1 MVKQKRSERAPCH
14 PERSER
20 SERSR
25 RTAVINC
32 LARATLVVTLA
43 ACTSN
48 NAWSPDTL
56 RAGFSTEPH
65 SLNPIQQQNGQELV
79 IDRLFSDTLTSFD
92 PTGNVTKPILAARV
106 PTRANGDV
114 SPDGKTIIYHLR
126 RGVKWQDGAPFTSA
140 DVAFTFAQVMNPHNN
155 VVSRF
160 GYDDVKSLDTPDAYT
175 VRLHLLHP
183 FAPIVTTFF
192 GDANTPYGILPQ
204 HVLHG
209 YASLEEI
216 PFNALPIGTGPFRV
230 TSWRRGDRIELDA
243 NPNYFQ
249 GKPGLAHITIVFSRN
264 EQTLV
269 TLARSHEIDW
279 AAELSPA
286 TAVQARD
293 IPGYHVVLVPQNRWY
308 GISFN
313 MERGVVRDPRV
324 RRAIELSIDKKAL
337 AQNLTYGTAL
347 PATQDLPSFL
357 WASPNLPTSPYNP
370 AKARSLM
377 AFAGF
382 TPARPLHLEIA
393 YNTSDQTARKAIV
406 VIQSA
411 LAATGIALEPKGY
424 PNEMLTG
431 PESTGGVEEGGRFDV
446 LLARILNGPEPDN
459 SAEYGCAAV
468 SPKGYNFARYCSKE
482 MERLQRIA
490 TTSYDRETRRRAY
503 AQIEALLETDLP
515 QIPLWWPRD
524 VHIVSDRLQNFDPN
538 PFVETWDAYR
548 WSIK

>member
-1 MVKQKRSERAPCH
+1 M
-14 PERSER
+14 
-20 SERSR
+20 
-25 RTAVINC
+25 
-32 LARATLVVTLA
+32 
-43 ACTSN
+43 
-48 NAWSPDTL
+48 
-56 RAGFSTEPH
+56 
-65 SLNPIQQQNGQELV
+65 
-79 IDRLFSDTLTSFD
+79 
-92 PTGNVTKPILAARV
+92 
-106 PTRANGDV
+106 
-114 SPDGKTIIYHLR
+114 R

-175 VRLHLLHP
+175 VRLHLFHP

-230 TSWRRGDRIELDA
+230 VSWRRGDRIELDA

-313 MERGVVRDPRV
+313 MR
-324 RRAIELSIDKKAL
+324 
-337 AQNLTYGTAL
+337 
-347 PATQDLPSFL
+347 
-357 WASPNLPTSPYNP
+357 
-370 AKARSLM
+370 
-377 AFAGF
+377 
-382 TPARPLHLEIA
+382 
-393 YNTSDQTARKAIV
+393 
-406 VIQSA
+406 
-411 LAATGIALEPKGY
+411 
-424 PNEMLTG
+424 
-431 PESTGGVEEGGRFDV
+431 
-446 LLARILNGPEPDN
+446 
-459 SAEYGCAAV
+459 
-468 SPKGYNFARYCSKE
+468 
-482 MERLQRIA
+482 
-490 TTSYDRETRRRAY
+490 TRRRTRSSRSASNRTQHRQESARAKSHLRY
-503 AQIEALLETDLP
+503 RTPGNARSAV
-515 QIPLWWPRD
+515 IPLG
-524 VHIVSDRLQNFDPN
+524 VAESAAVTL
-538 PFVETWDAYR
+538 
-548 WSIK
+548 

>member
-1 MVKQKRSERAPCH
+1 IV
-14 PERSER
+14 
-20 SERSR
+20 
-25 RTAVINC
+25 
-32 LARATLVVTLA
+32 
-43 ACTSN
+43 
-48 NAWSPDTL
+48 
-56 RAGFSTEPH
+56 
-65 SLNPIQQQNGQELV
+65 
-79 IDRLFSDTLTSFD
+79 
-92 PTGNVTKPILAARV
+92 
-106 PTRANGDV
+106 
-114 SPDGKTIIYHLR
+114 YHLR
-126 RGVKWQDGAPFTSA
+126 RGVTWQDGAPFTSA
-140 DVAFTFAQVMNPHNN
+140 DVAFTFAQVMNPQNN

-160 GYDDVKSLDTPDAYT
+160 GYDDVKSLETPDAST
-175 VRLHLLHP
+175 VRLRLFRP

-192 GDANTPYGILPQ
+192 GDANTPYGILPR
-204 HVLHG
+204 HLLHG
-209 YASLEEI
+209 YASLEHI
-216 PFNALPIGTGPFRV
+216 PFNALPVGTGPFRV
-230 TSWRRGDRIELDA
+230 VSWRRGDRLELDA

-249 GKPGLAHITIVFSRN
+249 GKPALAHVTIVFSRN

-308 GISFN
+308 GITFN
-313 MERGVVRDPRV
+313 MERAVVQDPRV
-324 RRAIELSIDKKAL
+324 RRAAELSIDKTAL
-337 AQNLTYGTAL
+337 AKNLTYGTAL

-357 WASPNLPTSPYNP
+357 WASPNLPPSPYDP

-377 AFAGF
+377 AAAGF
-382 TPARPLHLEIA
+382 TPAHPLHLEIA

-411 LAATGIALEPKGY
+411 LAETGFALEPKGY

-431 PESTGGVEEGGRFDV
+431 PASSGGVEEGGRFDAI
-446 LLARILNGPEPDN
+446 LSRILNGPEPDN

-468 SPKGYNFARYCSKE
+468 APNGYNFARYCSQE
-482 MERLQRIA
+482 MDRLQRVA

-503 AQIEALLETDLP
+503 AQIERLLETGLP
-515 QIPLWWPRD
+515 QIPIWWPRD

-548 WSIK
+548 WSMRPN